1 MAATQKMIEG
11 AIERLNRLEGER
23 LYINR
28 VWEEL
33 AELLAPE
40 RRGFI
45 GEVREQRAKRQFDTV
60 PVVAKR
66 GLVNSIGA
74 MLRPKTS
81 APGRWYDMVTE
92 DDALMDDPEVKAWIE
107 HAERKLWDEMYNPA
121 AHFVQATGE
130 VDDDVVTFGT
140 AAIFITKRRD
150 LTGLLFRAFHMKNV
164 YIDFDADGDVDT
176 VYIRERIRARNAAQR
191 YGRENLGPK
200 VIESL
205 DSVGGA
211 TPDTFHWFIWTIKPR
226 HDRDPRMRETNLGMP
241 IESVVIDVDS
251 EHKVLEDGFE
261 EMPVA
266 IPQWDRR
273 SDQLYSRSPGLMA
286 LPDLESLNKM
296 GKTMLRGLHR
306 AVAPPW
312 LLPSDSM
319 VSAPNL
325 NADRVSYYDARAIR
339 NLGLTTPFQQMETR
353 GRLDWGLTAQ
363 DALREQIHALF
374 YRNILKLP
382 LPGPEMTATEIIERK
397 EEFVREIGSVFGL
410 LETSYTAP
418 MVERAF
424 NVLQRMGKF
433 RIPPEALV
441 RTNVN
446 FRFASPIEK
455 AKRQIEETQVGEGI
469 RTILE
474 VGSVRPEVMDRVNWD
489 AWAKSVAET
498 SDFPPELVLPDEAV
512 QQIQQGRAE
521 AAAQEQNAQGVE
533 RLAGVAK
540 DIGKAGPG
548 LQELIGSAD
557 QGAPPAEAPV

>member
-1 MAATQKMIEG
+1 MAVTEKIIEET
-11 AIERLNRLEGER
+11 IERFTRLEGDR

-45 GEVREQRAKRQFDTV
+45 GQVRSQRADRQFDTV

-81 APGRWYDMVTE
+81 APGRWYDIVTE
-92 DDALMDDPEVKAWIE
+92 DENLMDDPEVKSWIE
-107 HAERKLWDEMYNPA
+107 HAEKKLWNGIYNPK

-140 AAIFITKRRD
+140 AAMFTTRRRD
-150 LTGLLFRAFHMKNV
+150 LKGLLFRAFHMKSV
-164 YIDFDADGDVDT
+164 YIAFDAGGDVDT
-176 VYIRERIRARNAAQR
+176 TYIRERISAREAAQK
-191 YGRENLGPK
+191 YGRQNLGAK
-200 VIESL
+200 VLESL
-205 DSVGGA
+205 DSKAGA
-211 TPDTFHWFIWTIKPR
+211 TPDTKHRFIWTLKPR
-226 HDRDPRMRETNLGMP
+226 HDRDPRMAETQLGMP
-241 IESVVIDVDS
+241 IESTVIDVDS
-251 EHKVLEDGFE
+251 EKLVLEEGFE
-261 EMPVA
+261 EMPIS
-266 IPQWDRR
+266 IPQWDKR

-339 NLGLTTPFQQMETR
+339 NLGLTTPFQQMETK

-363 DALREQIHALF
+363 DAIREQIHALF

-382 LPGPEMTATEIIERK
+382 VAGPEMTATEIIARK
-397 EEFVREIGSVFGL
+397 EQFIREIGSVFGQ

-424 NVLQRMGKF
+424 NLMQRNNGF
-433 RIPPEALV
+433 RPPPDILIKA
-441 RTNVN
+441 NVN

-455 AKRQIEETQVGEGI
+455 AKRQIEETQIAEGI

-474 VGSVRPEVMDRVNWD
+474 VGSIRPEVMDRVNWD
-489 AWAKSVAET
+489 AWAKNVAET
-498 SDFPPELVLPDEAV
+498 SDFPPSLLQDDATIE
-512 QQIQQGRAE
+512 QIQRGRQQAQE
-521 AAAQEQNAQGVE
+521 QEQNAQGVE
-533 RLAGVAK
+533 RMAGVAK
-540 DIGKAGPG
+540 DVAKAGPE
-548 LQELIGSAD
+548 LQEALTG
-557 QGAPPAEAPV
+557 QGGA